1 MSVLRFIARFCL
13 QKYDVFAI
21 LQSTREQQ
29 GNTGKNKEKTKG
41 LSLSFFAS
49 ILHFIISVLSDAML
63 FGLEQI
69 NTFLS
74 CIVSILILLF
84 GA

>member
-1 MSVLRFIARFCL
+1 M
-13 QKYDVFAI
+13 
-21 LQSTREQQ
+21 
-29 GNTGKNKEKTKG
+29 
-41 LSLSFFAS
+41 SLSFFAS

-74 CIVSILILLF
+74 CIISILVLLF